1 MKKRILSIIMAICL
15 VLSCVP
21 ITVFVANAAPAEQF
35 NLTPGGTYWFDLSGE
50 NIPGTVNTGTIFG
63 AVSVPDTTLH
73 YVPFTYAGTVDAYV
87 LNSSSSGQT
96 GAAEAA
102 SQTTDESGQYGYTYP
117 HSLFVADYAVT
128 HTVSWDELKTAGL
141 IFGRRYTGGSVDY
154 TLRAPSEGSCHTGS
168 YDLGTPQSNEWDAVL
183 DKNSGY
189 IKNWN
194 YMGSW
199 GQDTSS
205 KYSDHCATRG
215 HNSARYWYYPAPF
228 FQSEPLGFRPVLEVL
243 NADTLGSDG
252 LKAVTLDLNGGKL
265 GGRADDIQ
273 IIVKNGAA
281 FTAPAS
287 DGLTRPDG
295 DTGDYFKWLGSD
307 GNLYA
312 PGDSVPAG
320 VTLLTAQWTDTYTVT
335 LHLND
340 GTIANGKDV
349 TEYTYGTGATLP
361 TADDITRDGHTFEG
375 WYEDENFS
383 GSPVTEISATD
394 TGKKEF
400 YAKWTLN
407 TYTVTF
413 DSQGGS
419 KVDSQTVSHGGT
431 VTEPTAPTYEGYTF
445 GGWYTE
451 AGCTTEYDFTT
462 AVTESLTLYAKWK
475 DVTCPTGEI
484 TVDDTVISKLSPEII
499 EGKGQ
504 SITAGEKKELTFKSN
519 AAFSDFIRVL
529 IDGKTLDEKNY
540 TVKEGSTIVTLKA
553 DYVATLSAGEHTIG
567 IVSTN
572 GTATTTFTVNA
583 KAVVDNDT
591 KSPQT
596 GDNSHMALWIALLFV
611 SGAGVIGT
619 TVYGKKK
626 RAK

>member
-1 MKKRILSIIMAICL
+1 M
-15 VLSCVP
+15 
-21 ITVFVANAAPAEQF
+21 
-35 NLTPGGTYWFDLSGE
+35 
-50 NIPGTVNTGTIFG
+50 
-63 AVSVPDTTLH
+63 
-73 YVPFTYAGTVDAYV
+73 
-87 LNSSSSGQT
+87 
-96 GAAEAA
+96 
-102 SQTTDESGQYGYTYP
+102 
-117 HSLFVADYAVT
+117 
-128 HTVSWDELKTAGL
+128 
-141 IFGRRYTGGSVDY
+141 
-154 TLRAPSEGSCHTGS
+154 
-168 YDLGTPQSNEWDAVL
+168 
-183 DKNSGY
+183 
-189 IKNWN
+189 
-194 YMGSW
+194 
-199 GQDTSS
+199 
-205 KYSDHCATRG
+205 
-215 HNSARYWYYPAPF
+215 
-228 FQSEPLGFRPVLEVL
+228 
-243 NADTLGSDG
+243 
-252 LKAVTLDLNGGKL
+252 NGGKL
-265 GGRADDIQ
+265 GGSADDIQ

-361 TADDITRDGHTFEG
+361 TADDITRAGHTFEG

-431 VTEPTAPTYEGYTF
+431 VTEPTAPTYKGYTF

-519 AAFSDFIRVL
+519 AAFSDFIRVEL
-529 IDGKTLDEKNY
+529 DGKTLDEKNY
-540 TVKEGSTIVTLKA
+540 TVKEGSTVVILKA

-567 IVSTN
+567 ILSTN

-596 GDNSHMALWIALLFV
+596 GNNSHMVFWIALLFV